1 MPQVRVVV
9 GAAIGIGLF
18 LSGCTSAP
26 AEIKATTAPADGQQG
41 SVAPAFPDF
50 CDQLLPPLAVASVL
64 ERELGGGRSAQY
76 DAPQPGNGLVAGM
89 TCAHGVQGDEIDL
102 TASGQA
108 HTDETAARAAL
119 QKLIGQATADPSA
132 AAEVPVRVADTRG
145 VVVDTASSSTC
156 FVRDG
161 SRTVAVTLR
170 SGVAASGDTRR
181 ALLQITAAVVRGLPS
196 P

>member
-1 MPQVRVVV
+1 M
-9 GAAIGIGLF
+9 GAAIAVGLF

-26 AEIKATTAPADGQQG
+26 AEIQATTAPVDGQQG
-41 SVAPAFPDF
+41 SVAPALPDF
-50 CDQLLPPLAVASVL
+50 CDQLLPPLAVAAVL

-89 TCAHGVQGDEIDL
+89 TCGHGVQGNDVDL
-102 TASGQA
+102 TASGLA
-108 HTDETAARAAL
+108 HTDETVARAEL
-119 QKLIGQATADPSA
+119 RKLIGQATADPTA

-145 VVVDTASSSTC
+145 VVVDTASTSTC

-170 SGVAASGDTRR
+170 SGVAGSGDTRR
-181 ALLQITAAVVRGLPS
+181 ALLRITSTVVRGLPET
-196 P
+196 